1 MTLFIC
7 REFLADLI
15 AHPEP
20 SFAKRALKKLV
31 DRKGDFLPIVDDDHR
46 HDGVDDAWIR
56 YISTGNSAYR
66 LIFLRKDDAIYAYRA
81 GEHKISDHLK
91 TPKELS
97 EATKVV
103 RAPDTEIDLG
113 DPRLGD
119 TRFLGSVHPR
129 KLAQVYAER
138 ALVPHRSLILVS
150 PSISSA
156 LLSPTGLVGELIDR
170 VLWRDGAVT
179 LLTRPPEKNQ
189 LWEFEE
195 LARRKID
202 VLFHTSIN
210 ARLSLMEVDPDLV
223 LEEGSSAANAAIIGS
238 AELLEPAFALGSHG
252 TTEELCYEVPSSDYD
267 DAFEYCLRLVDEA
280 TDIVTYRRLHS

>member
-20 SFAKRALKKLV
+20 AFAKRALKKLV

-66 LIFLRKDDAIYAYRA
+66 LIFLRKDDDVYAYRA

-91 TPKELS
+91 TPKKLG
-97 EATKVV
+97 EANKVV
-103 RAPDTEIDLG
+103 AAPDNEIDLG
-113 DPRLGD
+113 ESLPGN

-129 KLAQVYAER
+129 KLALVFAER
-138 ALVPHRSLILVS
+138 TLVPHRSLILIS
-150 PSISSA
+150 PTISSA
-156 LLSPTGLVGELIDR
+156 LLGPTGLVGALIDR
-170 VLWRDGAVT
+170 VLWRNGSVT
-179 LLTRPPEKNQ
+179 LVTRPPENNK

-195 LARRKID
+195 LASRKID
-202 VLFHTSIN
+202 VLFHESIN
-210 ARLSLMEVDPDLV
+210 ARLSLMEVHPELA
-223 LEEGSSAANAAIIGS
+223 LEEGSSAANIAILGS

-252 TTEELCYEVPSSDYD
+252 TTDELCYEVPSSDYD

-280 TDIVTYRRLHS
+280 TDIVTYRRSHS

>member
-1 MTLFIC
+1 MTLFLC

-31 DRKGDFLPIVDDDHR
+31 DRKGDFLPIMDDDHR
-46 HDGVDDAWIR
+46 HDSVDDAWIR

-66 LIFLRKDDAIYAYRA
+66 LIFLRKDDDVYAYHA

-91 TPKELS
+91 TPRKLS

-103 RAPDTEIDLG
+103 AAPDNDIDIGGTHLS
-113 DPRLGD
+113 D

-129 KLAQVYAER
+129 KLTEVFAER

-156 LLSPTGLVGELIDR
+156 LLSPTGLVGQLIDR
-170 VLWRDGAVT
+170 VLWRNGAVT
-179 LLTRPPEKNQ
+179 LLTRPPDKSRV
-189 LWEFEE
+189 WEFEQ
-195 LARRKID
+195 LASRKID
-202 VLFHTSIN
+202 VMFHDSIN
-210 ARLSLMEVDPDLV
+210 ARLSLMEVDPELV
-223 LEEGSSAANAAIIGS
+223 LEEGSSAASAAIIGS
-238 AELLEPAFALGSHG
+238 AELLESAFALGSHG
-252 TTEELCYEVPSSDYD
+252 VSDELCYEVPSSDYD
-267 DAFEYCLRLVDEA
+267 DAYEYCLRLVAEA
-280 TDIVTYRRLHS
+280 TDIVTYRRLQS